1 MKKVVLVILL
11 FVATPVFA
19 AEPLDCDKVGDQASD
34 IIKRR
39 AAGLT
44 ERDALAELSARG
56 DYRLGFVV
64 KDAFRADPG
73 ASQAFTRAEI
83 VQKCKTINRTG
94 SAY

>member
-1 MKKVVLVILL
+1 MKYAIAAAALL
-11 FVATPVFA
+11 AAAPAFA
-19 AEPLDCDKVGDQASD
+19 ADPLDCDKVGDQASD

-56 DYRLGFVV
+56 EYRLGFVV
-64 KDAFRADPG
+64 KDAYRAEPG
-73 ASQAFTRAEI
+73 ASPAFTRAEI